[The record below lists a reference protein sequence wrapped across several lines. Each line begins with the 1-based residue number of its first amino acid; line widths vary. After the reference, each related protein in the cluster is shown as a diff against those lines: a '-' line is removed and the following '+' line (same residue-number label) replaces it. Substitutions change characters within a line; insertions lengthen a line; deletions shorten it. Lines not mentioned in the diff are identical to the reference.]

1 MIVKA
6 AWDPAAKVFYTE
18 YSDLLGLNVEAKTL
32 DELREKLPD
41 AIQDLTGRRVPIE
54 LIEPGGTSQHETYSE
69 EDFLQQWIAASI
81 LP

>member
-6 AWDPAAKVFYTE
+6 AWDPQAKVFYTE

-32 DELREKLPD
+32 DEFRQKLPG
-41 AIQDLTGRRVPIE
+41 AIQDLTGRRAPIE
-54 LIEPGGTSQHETYSE
+54 LIEPGGASQYETYSE